1 MHGMWRPSSLQAR
14 GAQAARSGSIDPS
27 ATVHASANIELPVS
41 AEAAWDVVA
50 DIDTWPRFLPGVSRA
65 RIIHSTG
72 SDDAHPGPGAEFRWT
87 SAGVPLRSRVEVA
100 DPARELTW
108 TGVAFWLVAVHRN
121 TLEPFSDD
129 ACRLTSEESM
139 AGLGAPWL
147 MPVDKLERQL
157 TGFVQAIR
165 DEAVRRHG

>member
-1 MHGMWRPSSLQAR
+1 M
-14 GAQAARSGSIDPS
+14 
-27 ATVHASANIELPVS
+27 HASANIELPVS
-41 AEAAWDVVA
+41 AGAVWDVVA

-72 SDDAHPGPGAEFRWT
+72 SDDAHPGPGTEFRWT

-121 TLEPFSDD
+121 KLEPFSDD

>member
-27 ATVHASANIELPVS
+27 ATVHASANIELPVP

-87 SAGVPLRSRVEVA
+87 RVEVA

>member
-1 MHGMWRPSSLQAR
+1 M
-14 GAQAARSGSIDPS
+14 
-27 ATVHASANIELPVS
+27 HASAKIELPVS
-41 AEAAWDVVA
+41 AEAAWDVVT
-50 DIDTWPRFLPGVSRA
+50 DIETWPRFLPGVSRA
-65 RIIHSTG
+65 RIFHSTDG
-72 SDDAHPGPGAEFRWT
+72 DNADLTPGAQFRWT

-108 TGVAFWLVAVHRN
+108 TGVAFWRVAVHRN
-121 TLEPFSDD
+121 TLEPCSND

-139 AGLGAPWL
+139 TGLGAPWL
-147 MPVDKLERQL
+147 MPVNNLERQL